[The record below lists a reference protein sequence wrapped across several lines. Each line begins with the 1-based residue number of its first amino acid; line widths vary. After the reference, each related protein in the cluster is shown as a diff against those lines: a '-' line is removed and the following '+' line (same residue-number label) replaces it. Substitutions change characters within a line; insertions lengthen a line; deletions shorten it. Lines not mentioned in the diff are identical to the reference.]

1 MHHQQEHEATFGELH
16 QRLVAPAQ
24 KAFEL
29 RLAADRKPQRQEMQ
43 RQEDGERQAGQP
55 VHQRCHPENAVAMRQ
70 SPYRHGST
78 TAATAR
84 SPSSNSAAPNA
95 MANRLAA
102 RSPSGDHSVSTLRTP
117 IAA

>member
-1 MHHQQEHEATFGELH
+1 MHHQQEHEATFGKLY

-24 KAFEL
+24 EAFEL
-29 RLAADRKPQRQEMQ
+29 RLAADGKPQREEMQ
-43 RQEDGERQAGQP
+43 REEDRERQPGQP
-55 VHQRCHPENAVAMRQ
+55 VHKRRQPQQAHAMRQ
-70 SPYRHGST
+70 TPRGHHNT

-84 SPSSNSAAPNA
+84 RPRSKSAAPNA
-95 MANRLAA
+95 MTNRLAA